1 MDFSDFLSPKLVGKR
16 FQGHSIPL
24 ELLGDLAVLEA
35 MVIEV
40 AKWRYRQENPGRHR
54 APRKFTEGVSLSLTG
69 VEEGSAIAKI
79 ALTLAVAG
87 VLPTPHQDYLEQAR
101 DAIVGAIAAAGD
113 NKSPT
118 AFLPQKALAYF
129 DRFGRSL
136 LDDEAIEFPT
146 NEPDAPARL
155 TKEIRLRLLKAAEVT
170 DRTEEIHIRGGI
182 HAVDQ
187 EEMTFEI
194 KLADGTKVPGS
205 FSKPLLDTIMD
216 ASYAYRDG
224 AKVLLDGV
232 GKYNRA
238 DRLQRIE
245 SVEHIT
251 QLDPLDFQM
260 QLDELRAL
268 KDGWY
273 DGRGFA
279 PPPASLDWLSDS
291 FNECYPDTISLP
303 YVYPVAEGGVRFE
316 WKFGRQDISL
326 EIDLRE
332 RSGEWH
338 SLNLDSDDEEA
349 KQLNLNI
356 KGGWDWMAERL
367 QRLSG
372 ADL

>member
-1 MDFSDFLSPKLVGKR
+1 MNLPNFLSPRLVGKR
-16 FQGHSIPL
+16 FQGHLIPL

-40 AKWRYRQENPGRHR
+40 AKWRYRQENPGRTR
-54 APRKFTEGVSLSLTG
+54 TPRKFTEGVTLALTG
-69 VEEGSAIAKI
+69 VEEGSAIANI
-79 ALTLAVAG
+79 ALSLVFTG
-87 VLPTPHQDYLEQAR
+87 VLPPPQQQEYLTQAR
-101 DAIVGAIAAAGD
+101 DAIVGAIAAAGE
-113 NKSPT
+113 NKSPI
-118 AFLPQKALAYF
+118 AYLPQKALAYF

-136 LDDEAIEFPT
+136 QDDEAIEFSTGKP
-146 NEPDAPARL
+146 EAPARL
-155 TKEIRLRLLKAAEVT
+155 TKETRLLLLKAAEVT
-170 DRTEEIHIRGGI
+170 DRTEEIHLRGGI

-187 EEMTFEI
+187 EEMTFEM

-205 FSKPLLDTIMD
+205 ISKPLFDTIMD
-216 ASYAYRDG
+216 ALYAYRDG

-232 GKYNRA
+232 GKFNRA

-273 DGRGFA
+273 DGRGIA
-279 PPPASLDWLSDS
+279 PPVGGLDWLSDS
-291 FNECYPDTISLP
+291 FNEHYPDALQLP

-316 WKFGRQDISL
+316 WTFGREDVSL

-332 RSGEWH
+332 HSGDWH
-338 SLNLDSDDEEA
+338 RLNLDTDDEEA
-349 KQLNLNI
+349 RLLNLTTRA
-356 KGGWDWMAERL
+356 DWVWMVE
-367 QRLSG
+367 
-372 ADL
+372 